1 MNEAPRQSAADSG
14 LPAATVSLWQIF
26 SLFLQI
32 GSMSFGGGLVAWLYR
47 ELVEKRKWLSE
58 TDFLGG
64 LTLSQVLPGINMT
77 NMSVYAGQRLRGWKG
92 AAVALLGLL
101 IVPFFFNIGLFTFYA
116 EVQSVPGA
124 QSFLDGIAAAAV
136 ALFVSVGIKS
146 VRNAV
151 RSAGHWA
158 IMIAIVLLVGV
169 LSWPMIPVVLCLAPI
184 SVALAWR
191 RTSAHAR

>member
-1 MNEAPRQSAADSG
+1 MNEAPEQPEADTRSPG
-14 LPAATVSLWQIF
+14 ANVSLWQIF

-32 GSMSFGGGLVAWLYR
+32 GALSFGGGLVAWLYR
-47 ELVEKRKWLSE
+47 ELVQKRRWLSE

-77 NMSVYAGQRLRGWKG
+77 NMSVYAGQRLRGWLG

-116 EVQSVPGA
+116 EVQTVPGA
-124 QSFLDGIAAAAV
+124 QAFLDGIAAAAV
-136 ALFVSVGIKS
+136 ALFLSVGIKS

-151 RSAGHWA
+151 RSLGHWA
-158 IMIAIVLLVGV
+158 VMIGIVVLVGV
-169 LSWPMIPVVLCLAPI
+169 LRWPMVPVVLCLAPI
-184 SVALAWR
+184 SVAIAWR
-191 RTSAHAR
+191 RRGAHAR